1 MEEKMKVIEDA
12 VRQYIQYGMCNF
24 EQNMPESKDYTI
36 HCKWYGYIRGA
47 FAAFVITDDPND
59 NSIYEVTFD
68 PYEDENYDN
77 IAISVVHVRR
87 YLALHDREFHVNTM

>member
-1 MEEKMKVIEDA
+1 MEEKMKIIENA
-12 VRQYIQYGMCNF
+12 VRQYIRYGIAIF
-24 EQNMPESKDYTI
+24 ERDMPESSDYTI

-47 FAAFVITDDPND
+47 YAAFVITDDPKD

-77 IAISVVHVRR
+77 VAMSKIHVRR
-87 YLALHDREFHVNTM
+87 YLAMPDREFYVNNA

>member
-12 VRQYIQYGMCNF
+12 VRQYIQYGITIF
-24 EQNMPESKDYTI
+24 EQELPENSDYTI

-59 NSIYEVTFD
+59 NSVYEVTFD
-68 PYEDENYDN
+68 PHEDENYDKVTM
-77 IAISVVHVRR
+77 STVHVRR
-87 YLALHDREFHVNTM
+87 YLAMPDREFYVDNG

>member
-12 VRQYIQYGMCNF
+12 VRQYIRYGIAIF

-36 HCKWYGYIRGA
+36 HCKWFGYIRGA

-59 NSIYEVTFD
+59 NSVYEVTFD
-68 PYEDENYDN
+68 PHEDENYDKVTM
-77 IAISVVHVRR
+77 STVHVRR
-87 YLALHDREFHVNTM
+87 YLAMPDREFYVDNG